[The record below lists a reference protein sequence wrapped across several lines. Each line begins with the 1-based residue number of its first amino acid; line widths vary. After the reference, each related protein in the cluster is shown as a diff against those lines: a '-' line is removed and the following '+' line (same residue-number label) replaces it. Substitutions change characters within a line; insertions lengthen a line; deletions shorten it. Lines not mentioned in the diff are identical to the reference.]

1 MPLTEDTEHA
11 AKDKISIFIF
21 FSKIYPLNASK
32 ITLDIKIYKS
42 INFYLPMLI
51 GHKPQFIS
59 SCIR

>member
-21 FSKIYPLNASK
+21 FSKICPLNASK

-42 INFYLPMLI
+42 INFYLLMFI